1 MGRLG
6 RDGRNLKPKDST
18 LSSALVSCRELRLR
32 TESNLYCIGDGGD
45 VGDAGFLRRLNFVP
59 RC

>member
-1 MGRLG
+1 MSRLG
-6 RDGRNLKPKDST
+6 RDGRNLKPKDRT

-32 TESNLYCIGDGGD
+32 TKSNLYCIGGDGD
-45 VGDAGFLRRLNFVP
+45 VGDASFFRRLNFDS